1 MSGGQEERKR
11 ILVLTYIETFST
23 GNAVTPVYLEM
34 FFGRVEFI
42 LKSPSVFVGRF
53 GAVGKTHK
61 VHPVHFE
68 EIGCQGLRVQSAG
81 NADTEVSA
89 TYQFFGDDV
98 DRCAADITAAAC
110 VEGFVDTYS
119 CEDDARITRVI
130 LTEKGH
136 QMTQKINDLTNV
148 VLEQSF
154 EGLTPLQIEKT
165 MESLKHIFKNLSR

>member
-81 NADTEVSA
+81 NADAEVSA

-98 DRCAADITAAAC
+98 DRCAADITAATC
-110 VEGFVDTYS
+110 VEGFVDTYGLYDVRS
-119 CEDDARITRVI
+119 EKVERDILIFRVFGR
-130 LTEKGH
+130 KGEAVEGGCIIAVA
-136 QMTQKINDLTNV
+136 QSADKD
-148 VLEQSF
+148 VLHSVLF
-154 EGLTPLQIEKT
+154 GY
-165 MESLKHIFKNLSR
+165 S

>member
-11 ILVLTYIETFST
+11 ILVLTYIETFSA

-68 EIGCQGLRVQSAG
+68 EIGCQGLHVQSAG

-110 VEGFVDTYS
+110 VEGFVDTYGLYDVRS
-119 CEDDARITRVI
+119 EKVERDILIFRVFGR
-130 LTEKGH
+130 KGEAVEGGCIIAVA
-136 QMTQKINDLTNV
+136 QSADKD
-148 VLEQSF
+148 VLHSVLF
-154 EGLTPLQIEKT
+154 RY
-165 MESLKHIFKNLSR
+165 S

>member
-1 MSGGQEERKR
+1 
-11 ILVLTYIETFST
+11 
-23 GNAVTPVYLEM
+23 M

-110 VEGFVDTYS
+110 VEGFVDTYGLYDVRS
-119 CEDDARITRVI
+119 EKVERDILIFRVFGR
-130 LTEKGH
+130 KGEAVEGGCIIAVA
-136 QMTQKINDLTNV
+136 QSADKD
-148 VLEQSF
+148 VLHSVLF
-154 EGLTPLQIEKT
+154 GY
-165 MESLKHIFKNLSR
+165 S

>member
-11 ILVLTYIETFST
+11 ILVLTYIETFSA

-68 EIGCQGLRVQSAG
+68 EIGCQGLHVQSAG

-89 TYQFFGDDV
+89 TYQFFGDV
-98 DRCAADITAAAC
+98 APPTSLLPPALKA
-110 VEGFVDTYS
+110 
-119 CEDDARITRVI
+119 
-130 LTEKGH
+130 L
-136 QMTQKINDLTNV
+136 
-148 VLEQSF
+148 
-154 EGLTPLQIEKT
+154 LTPTDCMTSVPKKSREIFLYSGSSEGREKP
-165 MESLKHIFKNLSR
+165 LKVVAL